1 MSLITNKYFICAII
15 GFFLKLYDDL
25 DELYFYKNKR
35 VMECIKT
42 FYTILNCYYL
52 FIVSTNRYD
61 ILWILF
67 FWGFLPLIDWY
78 AFTGTPY
85 FFSLVVLIS
94 ITCLCLIFCNG
105 YTYSLSYL
113 ILVFSLYC
121 ICSPITEIF
130 CWEFNG
136 PIFELLKTL
145 NIIDDKKLNI
155 FSGLSKTEIEVSK
168 VKIFTRIR
176 STTFLTIVI
185 GILYYFIKNTNNIE
199 LQELL
204 SSVIQF
210 SIFNISYF
218 ILSIINQCYVV
229 YFNNSFIEI
238 HKKMNKEEE
247 VKEEKVK
254 EEKVN

>member
-1 MSLITNKYFICAII
+1 
-15 GFFLKLYDDL
+15 
-25 DELYFYKNKR
+25 
-35 VMECIKT
+35 
-42 FYTILNCYYL
+42 
-52 FIVSTNRYD
+52 
-61 ILWILF
+61 
-67 FWGFLPLIDWY
+67 
-78 AFTGTPY
+78 
-85 FFSLVVLIS
+85 
-94 ITCLCLIFCNG
+94 
-105 YTYSLSYL
+105 
-113 ILVFSLYC
+113 
-121 ICSPITEIF
+121 
-130 CWEFNG
+130 
-136 PIFELLKTL
+136 L

-238 HKKMNKEEE
+238 HKKMNKEEKVKEEKVKEEKVKEEKVKEEEVKEEKVKEEKVKEEEVKEEKVKEEE